1 MSRPVPA
8 ASSPRSNFAIE
19 VFFDGECPLCMRE
32 IRMLQRRDKHR
43 KIKFTD
49 ISSEN
54 FDEDSVGISWN
65 NLMDRIHGRRPD
77 GTIVEGIEV
86 FRELY
91 SAIGFGPVVALTRLP
106 GISQI
111 LNLGYHLFA
120 KNRLRI
126 TGRCTDET
134 CPVHNRPQER

>member
-1 MSRPVPA
+1 
-8 ASSPRSNFAIE
+8 
-19 VFFDGECPLCMRE
+19 MRE

-54 FDEDSVGISWN
+54 FDEDSVGISLN

-111 LNLGYHLFA
+111 LNLGYHL
-120 KNRLRI
+120 
-126 TGRCTDET
+126 
-134 CPVHNRPQER
+134 

>member
-134 CPVHNRPQER
+134 CPVLNRPQER